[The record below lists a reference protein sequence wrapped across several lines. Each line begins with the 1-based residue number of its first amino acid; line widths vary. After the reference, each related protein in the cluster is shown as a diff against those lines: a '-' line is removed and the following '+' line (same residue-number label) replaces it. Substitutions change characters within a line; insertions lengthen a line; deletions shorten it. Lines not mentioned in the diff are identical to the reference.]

1 MNLTP
6 PGETLA
12 LRHTLQALAIDYWY
26 EVDFNW
32 GQNAHAYYTEDAVF
46 TTSQKSRTG
55 RAMIADFYRARQ
67 ARGARTSLHV
77 VQNFRAQPSAPDR
90 AQCNYL
96 MSLFA
101 ADGAGVLASRPAI
114 MIADVRETVVRQAD
128 GGWLYALRTLRP
140 LFRDDTPTT
149 G

>member
-1 MNLTP
+1 MNMTQDEL
-6 PGETLA
+6 LA
-12 LRHTLQALAIDYWY
+12 LRHRLEALAIDYWH

-32 GQNAHAYYTEDAVF
+32 GQNAHAYYTEDALF

-55 RAMIADFYRARQ
+55 RAVIAEFYRARQ

-77 VQNFRAQPSAPDR
+77 VQNFRVQPSAPDC
-90 AQCNYL
+90 AQCNYV

-101 ADGAGVLASRPAI
+101 ADGAGVLPSKPAI

-128 GGWLYALRTLRP
+128 GAWLYALRTLRP
-140 LFRDDTPTT
+140 LFRDDTSTT

>member
-1 MNLTP
+1 MNHI
-6 PGETLA
+6 EKLA
-12 LRHTLQALAIDYWY
+12 IRQALEALAVDYWY

-32 GQNAHAYYTEDAVF
+32 GQDAHAYYTEDAVF

-55 RAMIADFYRARQ
+55 RAAIADFYNARQ

-77 VQNFRAQPSAPDR
+77 VQNFRVVPVSPQRVD
-90 AQCNYL
+90 CNYV
-96 MSLFA
+96 MSQP
-101 ADGAGVLASRPAI
+101 DGA
-114 MIADVRETVVRQAD
+114 
-128 GGWLYALRTLRP
+128 WLYALRTLRP

>member
-1 MNLTP
+1 MNHTDK
-6 PGETLA
+6 LA
-12 LRHTLQALAIDYWY
+12 LRQTLEALAIDYWY

-32 GQNAHAYYTEDAVF
+32 GQEAPAYYTEDAVF

-55 RAMIADFYRARQ
+55 RAAIADFYSARQ
-67 ARGARTSLHV
+67 ARGARTSLHL
-77 VQNFRAQPSAPDR
+77 VQNFRAVPTAADR
-90 AQCNYL
+90 ADCNYL

-101 ADGAGVLASRPAI
+101 ADGEGVLPSKPAI
-114 MIADVRETVVRQAD
+114 MVADVRETLVRQAD
-128 GGWLYALRTLRP
+128 GRWLCALRTLRP